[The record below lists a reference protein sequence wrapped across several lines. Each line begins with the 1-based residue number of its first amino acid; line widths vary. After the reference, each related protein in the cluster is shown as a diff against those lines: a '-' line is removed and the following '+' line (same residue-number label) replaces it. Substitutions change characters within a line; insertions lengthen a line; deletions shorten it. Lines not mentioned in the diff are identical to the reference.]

1 MFSPSKVFHY
11 TVLLRHTF
19 HCDVTTEVLYHV
31 EYASLDLV
39 LNVLMSL
46 QRNVEGLPQQL
57 KAVGVIDNHS
67 LHLVTDS

>member
-1 MFSPSKVFHY
+1 M
-11 TVLLRHTF
+11 VLLRHTF
-19 HCDVTTEVLYHV
+19 HCDVTTKVLYHV
-31 EYASLDLV
+31 KYASLDLV